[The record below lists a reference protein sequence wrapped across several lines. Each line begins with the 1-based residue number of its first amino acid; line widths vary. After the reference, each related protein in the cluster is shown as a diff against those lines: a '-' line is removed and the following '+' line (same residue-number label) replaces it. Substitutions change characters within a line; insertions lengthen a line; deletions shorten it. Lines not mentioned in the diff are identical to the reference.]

1 MGDCLARGPHFKEGV
16 RNAKRR
22 RHLNDLALEKKVKVK
37 KKSDLSKVGMRTAAS
52 AGKPQLRPLG

>member
-37 KKSDLSKVGMRTAAS
+37 KKV
-52 AGKPQLRPLG
+52 P